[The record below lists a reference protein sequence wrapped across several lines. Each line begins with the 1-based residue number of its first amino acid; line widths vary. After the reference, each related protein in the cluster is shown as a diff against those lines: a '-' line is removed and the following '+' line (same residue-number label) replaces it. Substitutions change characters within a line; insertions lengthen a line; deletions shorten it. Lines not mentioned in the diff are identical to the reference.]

1 MDFHYKKIPI
11 IDLNK
16 GVVTDMVFRPIIKIG
31 IIKGVDNQPLEYEV
45 LIDSGADECVLPIE
59 LAEIAQIDLANT
71 ETKEFR
77 GIGGG
82 VATGYKKQVTI
93 LLGGSQYSTPVYF
106 SSGIKGYGI
115 LGQRGFFEKFRIRFI
130 YSAKKIEIT
139 AEKPS

>member
-16 GVVTDMVFRPIIKIG
+16 GKVIDTVFRPVIQIAIIKEID
-31 IIKGVDNQPLEYEV
+31 KKPLDYEV
-45 LIDSGADECVLPIE
+45 LIDSGADECILPLE

-82 VATGYKKQVTI
+82 VAIGHKKQVAI
-93 LLGGSQYSTPVYF
+93 LLGGYQFSTPVYF

-139 AEKPS
+139 AERLS